1 MKFNIFLS
9 AIIIAVFMTGCSNV
23 PWITPPA
30 TNYDVVKTKS
40 YEKPFDEVWGNILAF
55 SAQNG
60 MILKDV
66 DKSNGLI
73 NVEITAF
80 EDDIADCGKDSSMN
94 VTERRGT
101 INIFVNREKN
111 AVVVTINSELKESRT
126 MMTAKTTT
134 TTTTTSR
141 SKGVLEAR
149 ILEIAGA

>member
-9 AIIIAVFMTGCSNV
+9 AAITVVFMSGCTSV

-30 TNYDVVKTKS
+30 TNYDVVNTKS
-40 YEKPFDEVWGNILAF
+40 YEKPFDKVWGNVLAF
-55 SAQNG
+55 SAKYG

-126 MMTAKTTT
+126 MMTAATTT
-134 TTTTTSR
+134 TCS

-149 ILEIAGA
+149 ILKVAGA